1 MLPTSTRFNV
11 GSTRLEFTQVNSG
24 RFFYA
29 LSQCYNLVTMSVW
42 PKFEE
47 KELPPPPR
55 LVKAVGV
62 GIVVMGMAMG
72 TGELIIW
79 PHLVASYGLKILWF
93 ALVGITIQ
101 YFINQEVARH
111 TLATGESF
119 FTASARV
126 INISSLFWIV
136 AAVLLY
142 VWPAW
147 ATALGTILS
156 KLTGFGGYEMWAWIS
171 LALVLVITFSGRI
184 AYEVLEKSLKV
195 TVPAFFFLL
204 VAISFYNLSPALI
217 KEALSG
223 LFSFGYIPEN
233 VDWHKLLGAIVF
245 AGAGGMLNLCVS
257 LWYRDKQAGM
267 GHYVGR
273 ITNPVS
279 GRAEAVAV
287 TGFKFAETKENL
299 SRWKGWMR
307 YIRVDQGLIFWL
319 LGIVTLFLLAVNAYA
334 VLAPQGIIPEGLDV
348 AVAQAQIFGSQWG
361 KIGETIYLVMAYLM
375 LFSVMWT
382 VLDALTRIA
391 TDIIHTNSRVGK
403 LQTLF
408 AWGSRVSVHHLYYGL
423 ITAFVF
429 MSALLVPFKQP
440 LSFLII
446 SSVLGGLSMAI
457 YMPILIYLNN
467 AKLPKALRPGWFTNL
482 IMLSST
488 GFYWFFAYRV
498 LIEQFG

>member
-1 MLPTSTRFNV
+1 
-11 GSTRLEFTQVNSG
+11 
-24 RFFYA
+24 
-29 LSQCYNLVTMSVW
+29 MSAW

-47 KELPPPPR
+47 KELPAPPR

-79 PHLVASYGLKILWF
+79 PHLVTSYGLKVLWF
-93 ALVGITIQ
+93 ALIGITIQ

-126 INISSLFWIV
+126 VGISALFWFIS
-136 AAVLLY
+136 AILLY
-142 VWPAW
+142 IWPAW

-156 KLTGFGGYEMWAWIS
+156 KLFGFGGYEMWAWLS
-171 LALVLVITFSGRI
+171 LVLVLVITFSGKI
-184 AYEVLEKSLKV
+184 AYEVLEKSLKI
-195 TVPAFFFLL
+195 TVPTFFVLL
-204 VAISFYNLSPALI
+204 VAISFYNLTPELI
-217 KEALSG
+217 KEAVVG
-223 LFSFGYIPEN
+223 LFSFGYVPEN
-233 VDWHKLLGAIVF
+233 VDWQKLLGAIVF

-273 ITNPVS
+273 IVNPVS
-279 GRAEAVAV
+279 GKAEAVAV
-287 TGFKFAETKENL
+287 TGFKFPETALNL

-307 YIRVDQGLIFWL
+307 YVRVDQGLVFWF

-334 VLAPQGIIPEGLDV
+334 VLSPQGIIPEGLDV
-348 AVAQAQIFGSQWG
+348 AVAQAQIFGNQWG
-361 KIGETIYLVMAYLM
+361 KAGEILYLVMAYLM

-391 TDIIHTNSRVGK
+391 TDIIHTNSRTGK
-403 LQTLF
+403 FKKLF
-408 AWGSRVSVHHLYYGL
+408 AWGSSVSVHHLYYGL

-440 LSFLII
+440 LGFLIV
-446 SSVLGGLSMAI
+446 SSVLGGLVMAI

-467 AKLPKALRPGWFTNL
+467 MRLPRPLRPGWFTNT
-482 IMLSST
+482 IMIAST

-498 LIEQFG
+498 IVEKFF